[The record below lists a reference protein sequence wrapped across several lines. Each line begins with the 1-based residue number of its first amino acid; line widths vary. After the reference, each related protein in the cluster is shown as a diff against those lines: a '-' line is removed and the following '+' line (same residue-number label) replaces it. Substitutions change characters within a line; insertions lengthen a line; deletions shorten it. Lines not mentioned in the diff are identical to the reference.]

1 MTEVKRRGGP
11 RAGYGRGPR
20 GSEDHGDIL
29 KAQAERIAHDDLAIA
44 EPARADSDPTNFH
57 AHFVRYYAAV
67 GEDALYF
74 RMTRAIV
81 VAARR
86 WRKLA
91 NERVKSVD
99 QTMARWETL
108 FLVAFSDVELTQS
121 DLARLINIEGPTLV
135 RMLDLLAKEGLI
147 DRRQSETDRRVTTNT
162 ITPAGRT
169 VIDQIMGITNVLRR
183 EVLQDIPREELET
196 ALKVLSKIV
205 LRINDIR

>member
-1 MTEVKRRGGP
+1 MTDVKRRSGP

-44 EPARADSDPTNFH
+44 EAARTDSDPTSFH

-147 DRRQSETDRRVTTNT
+147 DRRQSESDRRVTTNT
-162 ITPAGRT
+162 ITPAGRA

-205 LRINDIR
+205 LRIDDIR